1 MKNTFRLFIFLL
13 FTFLVILPV
22 QADRS
27 ESVRVI
33 KFDKQKNDLIVE
45 RRDGE
50 RLLLQH
56 NRMCSSMSTEYPVS
70 IIWDNNKNI
79 KELKIAFNE
88 RCKVYNFGEYTGDL
102 KIDKRILSENLLI
115 KEHEAEITF
124 KESRY
129 KIDYEEGCVYMRE
142 FVGKNVYINSDNN
155 KLKGGTIYLPGNRG
169 QCIIKNAELLETI
182 DNEKE
187 KIDPVAGLQYQ
198 AQNNRVYFYWEK
210 SDIENPLYLIS
221 HSRYE
226 INTNDYTWKQMPK
239 LRYSRR
245 NSYTVMGLANDMT
258 YHFYIAVIGLDKSIS
273 EWKHIEL
280 TPKNTTFVF
289 KNNPD
294 PEEFEIEIKEE
305 TDEYY
310 LLEWPNKENNSKRYI
325 LQFFVN
331 GKRTVFKYLKSYQN
345 QFKIMKKPEYE
356 GKRFRLM
363 IRTLPI
369 KRFGA
374 RYSDGIYW
382 ENKK

>member
-1 MKNTFRLFIFLL
+1 MKNTFRLFIFSL

-22 QADRS
+22 HADRS

-70 IIWDNNKNI
+70 IIWDDNKNI
-79 KELKIAFNE
+79 KELKVAFNE

-102 KIDKRILSENLLI
+102 KIEKRILSENLLV

-129 KIDYEEGCVYMRE
+129 KIDYGEGCVYMRE
-142 FVGKNVYINSDNN
+142 FVDKNVYIKSNN
-155 KLKGGTIYLPGNRG
+155 RLKGGIIYLPGNRG
-169 QCIIKNAELLETI
+169 QCIIKNAQLLETI
-182 DNEKE
+182 DNVKE
-187 KIDPVAGLQYQ
+187 SVDPITGLQYQ

-210 SDIENPLYLIS
+210 SDIEKPLYLIS

-294 PEEFEIEIKEE
+294 TEEFEIEIKEE

-331 GKRTVFKYLKSYQN
+331 GKRTIFKYLKGDQSE
-345 QFKIMKKPEYE
+345 FKIMKKPEYE
-356 GKRFRLM
+356 GKRFRLT

-382 ENKK
+382 EDEG

>member
-155 KLKGGTIYLPGNRG
+155 KLKGGIIYLPGNRG
-169 QCIIKNAELLETI
+169 QCIIKNAKLLETI

-187 KIDPVAGLQYQ
+187 KIDPVTGLQYQ

-363 IRTLPI
+363 IRTLPT